1 MMNAHERYEDLLPL
15 FVTGQLNEAER
26 AEMQNHLADCAE
38 CRVDLTLWESVSAE
52 IRKTNRSV
60 QPPADA
66 MEAALARVQRTSLN
80 GKQTQGPKLMR
91 QAWALLQA
99 QASLIQ
105 REMWPA
111 SAAVMALGIIV
122 ALLSKHVEAIY
133 FLAPLVAAASLSVL
147 FSPEYDPVYEL
158 TLSTPTSPWKVLL
171 ARLSI
176 VSGYNLLLTLVAA
189 VALLTLVPSELLGTL
204 ILGWLAPMAF
214 LSTLALL
221 LSLWIGTGNAIA
233 VTYILWIAQYMP
245 YQSIGAWLAS
255 PGWSSAIRFYQQFW
269 HSPAL
274 LFSLSVLLI
283 GVAMWSANR
292 SSSRLVQEIG

>member
-15 FVTGQLNEAER
+15 FVASQLSKAEQV
-26 AEMQNHLADCAE
+26 EMNNHLATCADCQA
-38 CRVDLTLWESVSAE
+38 DLALWETVSAE
-52 IRKTNRSV
+52 IRETSRSAH
-60 QPPADA
+60 PPADA
-66 MEAALARVQRTSLN
+66 VDAALSRVQRTSIK
-80 GKQTQGPKLMR
+80 GKQVQGSNLIR
-91 QAWALLQA
+91 YAWGLLRA
-99 QASLIQ
+99 QASLVQ

-122 ALLSKHVEAIY
+122 SLISNHVEAIY

-147 FSPEYDPVYEL
+147 FSPEYDPAYEL
-158 TLSTPTSPWKVLL
+158 TLATPTSPWKVLL

-189 VALLTLVPSELLGTL
+189 VALLALVPPGLLGTL

-221 LSLWIGTGNAIA
+221 LSLWIGTSNAIA

-245 YQSIGAWLAS
+245 YQSIGAWMAS
-255 PGWSSAIRFYQQFW
+255 PGWSSVILSYQRFW

-274 LFSLSVLLI
+274 LFPLSLLLI
-283 GVAMWSANR
+283 GTVLWSANR
-292 SSSRLVQEIG
+292 PSGRLVQGTG